1 MRFTAKVIARAC
13 RNEVIGTEQL
23 YRLGFDFVK
32 KNKDLPELR
41 IYVKAAPVDGKANK
55 EVIKVLSE
63 VLKVP
68 KTRIRIVRGETSN
81 IKTIE
86 IDD

>member
-1 MRFTAKVIARAC
+1 MKFTAKVIARAS
-13 RNEVIGTEQL
+13 RNEVIGTELL

-63 VLKVP
+63 ALKVP